1 MLAAHLIMASSTE
14 ENMKALLKVLVDC
27 AEDATKS
34 LGGLVD
40 HALDHMHDE
49 EIVARTLF
57 AMKEK
62 LELLQQ
68 DALEAKV
75 QAFLEIAKYEW
86 DDISVQPTS
95 PSTLQQLLIHLLM
108 KRSST
113 APMSVMSGTSAILI
127 GLHVIATGILLATI
141 QVRSHVDRTFYAL
154 VGSGRSGGGAPRL
167 LSVQQYRMSPHN
179 FLKYFRS
186 VADLLQDQFGLEL
199 TNKNCSIN
207 HHVFQ

>member
-1 MLAAHLIMASSTE
+1 MFAVHLIMASSTE

-75 QAFLEIAKYEW
+75 QAFPEIAKYEW
-86 DDISVQPTS
+86 DDISVQPPS
-95 PSTLQQLLIHLLM
+95 PSTPTTVTDPFVDEEEFYCPNVSDDWSFSDSD
-108 KRSST
+108 RSTRNSYWN
-113 APMSVMSGTSAILI
+113 I
-127 GLHVIATGILLATI
+127 
-141 QVRSHVDRTFYAL
+141 Y
-154 VGSGRSGGGAPRL
+154 
-167 LSVQQYRMSPHN
+167 
-179 FLKYFRS
+179 
-186 VADLLQDQFGLEL
+186 
-199 TNKNCSIN
+199 
-207 HHVFQ
+207 